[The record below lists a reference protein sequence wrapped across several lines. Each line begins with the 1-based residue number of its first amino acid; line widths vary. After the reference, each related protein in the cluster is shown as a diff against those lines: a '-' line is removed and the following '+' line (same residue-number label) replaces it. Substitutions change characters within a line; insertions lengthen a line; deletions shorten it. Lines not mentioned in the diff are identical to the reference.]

1 MNKRFSGWLH
11 PAVIYL
17 ILLILVIL
25 VSWIGSIMEISRME
39 GNSELTLRSVL
50 GVPGIRW
57 AVRTAATCLDNAPI
71 GNALM
76 LFIAI
81 GVGKGS
87 GLFRAFTRLGNLS
100 PKEITAFYISMMVLA
115 IYIFLIVLGVFAGS
129 HLLLG
134 VTGTL
139 KGSPL
144 YSGFMFL
151 LMLAVCLPS
160 LVYGLSTETF
170 RTVGDCVDAFCTI
183 LPPFAH
189 FLVTMLVAAQL
200 IQTLEYT
207 NIDHIMGIGPEAM
220 RYVAFVFYWLPLPVV
235 LAMFSLPAKN
245 ISKNKPE

>member
-1 MNKRFSGWLH
+1 MNKRSAGWLH

-17 ILLILVIL
+17 ILLILVII
-25 VSWIGSIMEISRME
+25 VSWIGSIMEISRVG
-39 GNSELTLRSVL
+39 GNGDLALRSVL
-50 GVPGIRW
+50 GVPGLRW
-57 AVRTAATCLDNAPI
+57 AVRTAATCLGDAPV

-81 GVGKGS
+81 GAGKGS
-87 GLFRAFTRLGNLS
+87 GLFRALSRLRSLS
-100 PKEITAFYISMMVLA
+100 PKESTAFYISLVVLV
-115 IYIFLIVLGVFAGS
+115 IYLLLIVLGVYAGS

-134 VTGTL
+134 ITGTL

-144 YSGFMFL
+144 YGGLMFL

-170 RTVGDCVDAFCTI
+170 RTVSDCVDAFCTI
-183 LPPFAH
+183 LSPFAH

-207 NIDHIMGIGPEAM
+207 NIDALLGITDNAM
-220 RYVAFVFYWLPLPVV
+220 RIISFLVYWLPLPII
-235 LAMFSLPAKN
+235 LLR
-245 ISKNKPE
+245 NKKTGIV

>member
-1 MNKRFSGWLH
+1 MNKKWWWH
-11 PAVIYL
+11 PAIVYL
-17 ILLILVIL
+17 VLLIVVIL
-25 VSWIGSIMEISRME
+25 ASWIGSIMEISRVDSN
-39 GNSELTLRSVL
+39 GELALRSVL

-57 AVRTAATCLDNAPI
+57 AVRTAASCLSNSPA

-81 GVGKGS
+81 GAGRGS
-87 GLFRAFTRLGNLS
+87 GLFRAVSRLRSLS
-100 PKEITAFYISMMVLA
+100 PKETTAFYISMVVLA
-115 IYIFLIVLGVFAGS
+115 IYICLIVLGVFTGS

-134 VTGTL
+134 ITGTL

-144 YSGFMFL
+144 YDGFMFL
-151 LMLAVCLPS
+151 FMLAVCLPS

-170 RTVGDCVDAFCTI
+170 RTAADCANAFCTI

-207 NIDHIMGIGPEAM
+207 HFDALLGITPYAL
-220 RYVAFVFYWLPLPVV
+220 RIVSFLIYWLPLPIILLWSQKSWKEV
-235 LAMFSLPAKN
+235 
-245 ISKNKPE
+245 

>member
-1 MNKRFSGWLH
+1 MNKRSAGWLH

-17 ILLILVIL
+17 ILLVLVII
-25 VSWIGSIMEISRME
+25 VSWIGSIMEISRAS
-39 GNSELTLRSVL
+39 GNSDLALRSVL
-50 GVPGIRW
+50 GVPGLRW
-57 AVRTAATCLDNAPI
+57 AVRTAATCLGNAPV

-81 GVGKGS
+81 GAGRGS
-87 GLFRAFTRLGNLS
+87 GLFRALSRLRNLS
-100 PKEITAFYISMMVLA
+100 PKENTAFYISMVVLA
-115 IYIFLIVLGVFAGS
+115 IFIFLIVLGVYAGS

-134 VTGTL
+134 ITGSL

-144 YSGFMFL
+144 YDGFMFL
-151 LMLAVCLPS
+151 VMLGIGLPS

-170 RTVGDCVDAFCTI
+170 RTVSDCVDAFCTI

-207 NIDHIMGIGPEAM
+207 HIDVLMGIGPNSM
-220 RYVAFVFYWLPLPVV
+220 RIISFLLYWLPLPVI
-235 LAMFSLPAKN
+235 LLMFSQSAK
-245 ISKNKPE
+245 IITRNKS

>member
-1 MNKRFSGWLH
+1 MNKRSLGWLH

-17 ILLILVIL
+17 FLQILIILI
-25 VSWIGSIMEISRME
+25 SWIGSIMEVSQMG
-39 GNSELTLRSVL
+39 GNGELSFRSVL

-57 AVRTAATCLDNAPI
+57 AVRSAATCLGNAPV

-76 LFIAI
+76 LFIAV
-81 GVGKGS
+81 GAGKGS
-87 GLFRAFTRLGNLS
+87 GLFRAFSRLGNLS
-100 PKEITAFYISMMVLA
+100 PKEKTAFYISMTVLA
-115 IYIFLIVLGVFAGS
+115 IYICLIVLGVFTGS

-144 YSGFMFL
+144 YEGLMFI
-151 LMLAVCLPS
+151 LMLAVCLPA

-170 RTVGDCVDAFCTI
+170 RTAGDCVDAFCTI
-183 LPPFAH
+183 LLPFAH

-207 NIDHIMGIGPEAM
+207 HIDALLGITPNAM
-220 RYVAFVFYWLPLPVV
+220 RVVSFLLYWVPLPII
-235 LAMFSLPAKN
+235 LLRSKN
-245 ISKNKPE
+245 IKTGIN

>member
-1 MNKRFSGWLH
+1 MNKRSLGWRH

-17 ILLILVIL
+17 ILLILVIV
-25 VSWIGSIMEISRME
+25 VSWIGSIMEIGRIG
-39 GNSELTLRSVL
+39 GNEELALRSVL
-50 GVPGIRW
+50 GVPGLRW
-57 AVRTAATCLDNAPI
+57 AVRTAASCLGHAPV

-81 GVGKGS
+81 GAGRGS
-87 GLFRAFTRLGNLS
+87 GLFRALSRLSNLS
-100 PKEITAFYISMMVLA
+100 PKEMTAFYISLVVLA
-115 IYIFLIVLGVFAGS
+115 IYIFLIVLGVYAGS

-134 VTGTL
+134 ITGTL

-144 YSGFMFL
+144 YDGFMFL

-170 RTVGDCVDAFCTI
+170 RTAGDCVDAFCTI

-200 IQTLEYT
+200 LQTLGYT
-207 NIDHIMGIGPEAM
+207 NIDVLLGITDNAM
-220 RYVAFVFYWLPLPVV
+220 RIISFLVYWLPLPIILLWYQKSGKEV
-235 LAMFSLPAKN
+235 
-245 ISKNKPE
+245 